1 MRYRVLF
8 PTLSL
13 EDKFYKTLT
22 KLPRKA
28 QDEIMVAASSLCDNP
43 YPQGKNILKKLTPP
57 LKLIHYTA
65 QYRLRIGDFRILYD
79 VDETKKIVW
88 VFVLRKRGEDTY
100 K

>member
-8 PTLSL
+8 PTPPL

-22 KLPRKA
+22 KLPRKT

-43 YPQGKNILKKLTPP
+43 YPQGKNIFRKLTPP

-65 QYRLRIGDFRILYD
+65 QCRLLMEG
-79 VDETKKIVW
+79 
-88 VFVLRKRGEDTY
+88 VFV
-100 K
+100 